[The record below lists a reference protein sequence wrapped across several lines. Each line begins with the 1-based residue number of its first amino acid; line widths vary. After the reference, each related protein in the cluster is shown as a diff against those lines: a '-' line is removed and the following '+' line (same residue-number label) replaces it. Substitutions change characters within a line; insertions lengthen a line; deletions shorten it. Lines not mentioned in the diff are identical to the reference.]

1 MRRRRVLYDATSRA
15 AAIAAESLRGEFD
28 VAGLSVAAD
37 PTSDGPVV
45 VLTGRDATDP
55 RWSDAPLRVIA
66 LVEGDDTGPW
76 PAHWYTILP
85 AGASAAMLVRV
96 IDNAFAD
103 LDRAAEASRLE
114 REMRRLD
121 GELSELNAIGIRL
134 SAERNPRDLIETI
147 LTKARE
153 ITNSDA
159 GSLYLV
165 EDEPDG
171 TRDLRFVLA
180 QNDSAA
186 VPFRAARL
194 PLTSESVAGHVALT
208 GTILNLE
215 DAYRP
220 PAGAPFRINQS
231 FDEETGYRTR
241 SMLVVPMRTPEGETI
256 GALQLI
262 NCKPDFAARLAP
274 GAASEGAVQK
284 FTARHEQLAGSL
296 ASQAAVAIQNR
307 RLYENIR
314 ELFEGFV
321 KASVTAIESRD
332 PTTSGHSARVA
343 NLTVGLATAIDRAAD
358 GPHRLTRFTAEEM
371 TELRYAALL
380 HDFGKVGVREQ
391 VLVKA
396 KKLLPGE
403 LDRIRQRVEL
413 IKRGLALRYAD
424 KKIEHLVEKGR
435 RRYAIQAAAFDAEL
449 AAYLA
454 RLDQSLAQI
463 VAANEPA
470 VLPRDFEAG
479 IERLAV
485 DVFEDH
491 LGNRE
496 SVITRAEAEILAI
509 PRGSLTPEEFKEIQS
524 HVKHTYEF
532 LARIPWTREFRRIPE
547 IARSHHEKLDGTG
560 YPEGRRAD
568 EIPIQSRMMTIAD
581 IYDALT
587 AADRPYKKSIP
598 PSEALDI
605 LEQERQAGHLDG
617 ALLDVFVEARIY
629 EQALTPPVNP
639 SVGDRRRPKR

>member
-15 AAIAAESLRGEFD
+15 AATAAELVRGEFD

-37 PTSDGPVV
+37 PTADGPVV
-45 VLTGRDATDP
+45 VLVGRDGIDA
-55 RWSDAPLRVIA
+55 RWSEAPLRVIA
-66 LVEGDDTGPW
+66 LVDAESDGPW
-76 PAHWYTILP
+76 PAHWHAVLP
-85 AGASAAMLVRV
+85 AGVSAAMLGRA

-103 LDRAAEASRLE
+103 LDRAAEVARLD
-114 REMRRLD
+114 REMTRLD
-121 GELSELNAIGIRL
+121 RELSELNAIGIRL
-134 SAERNPRDLIETI
+134 SAERNPRGLIETI

-153 ITNSDA
+153 ITQSDA

-165 EDEPDG
+165 EEADG

-180 QNDSAA
+180 QNDS
-186 VPFRAARL
+186 VDIPFRAARL

-208 GTILNLE
+208 GAILNLE
-215 DAYRP
+215 DAYEP
-220 PAGAPFRINQS
+220 PVGAPFHINRS

-262 NCKPDFAARLAP
+262 NCKPDFSAPLTPGTAA
-274 GAASEGAVQK
+274 EGAIQR
-284 FTARHEQLAGSL
+284 FTTRHEQLAGSL

-307 RLYENIR
+307 RLYESIR

-343 NLTVGLATAIDRAAD
+343 NLTVGLATAIDRSTT
-358 GPHRLTRFTAEEM
+358 GPYQALRFTAEEM

-413 IKRGLALRYAD
+413 IKRGLELRYSAR
-424 KKIEHLVEKGR
+424 KIEHLEQKGR
-435 RRYAIQAAAFDAEL
+435 RSYAAKAKAFDAEL
-449 AAYLA
+449 AAYVAELDRSLA
-454 RLDQSLAQI
+454 RI

-470 VLPRDFEAG
+470 VLPRDFAAG
-479 IERLAV
+479 IERLAL
-485 DVFEDH
+485 DFFEDH

-496 SVITRAEAEILAI
+496 TVITRDEAEILAI
-509 PRGSLTPEEFKEIQS
+509 PRGSLTPAEFKEIKS
-524 HVKHTYEF
+524 HVTHTYEF
-532 LARIPWTREFRRIPE
+532 LTRIPWTREFRRIPE
-547 IARSHHEKLDGTG
+547 IARSHHEKLDGSG
-560 YPEGRRAD
+560 YPEGRRQD
-568 EIPIQSRMMTIAD
+568 EIPVQSRMMTIAD

-587 AADRPYKKSIP
+587 AGDRPYKKGIARE
-598 PSEALDI
+598 EALDI
-605 LEQERQAGHLDG
+605 LEQERRAGHLDG
-617 ALLDVFVEARIY
+617 ALLDVFVEAKIY
-629 EQALTPPVNP
+629 EQAQQSALNP
-639 SVGDRRRPKR
+639 SAANKHRPTR

>member
-15 AAIAAESLRGEFD
+15 AATAAELVRREFD

-37 PTSDGPVV
+37 PTADGPVV
-45 VLTGRDATDP
+45 VLVGRDGIDA
-55 RWSDAPLRVIA
+55 RWSESPLRVIA
-66 LVEGDDTGPW
+66 LVDAESDGPW
-76 PAHWYTILP
+76 PGHWHAVLP
-85 AGASAAMLVRV
+85 AGVSAAMLARA

-103 LDRAAEASRLE
+103 LDRATEVARLD
-114 REMRRLD
+114 REMTRLD
-121 GELSELNAIGIRL
+121 RELSELNAIGIRL

-153 ITNSDA
+153 ITHSDA

-165 EDEPDG
+165 EEAADG

-180 QNDSAA
+180 QNDS
-186 VPFRAARL
+186 VDIPFRAARL

-208 GTILNLE
+208 GAILNLE
-215 DAYRP
+215 DAYEP
-220 PAGAPFRINQS
+220 PAGAPFHINRS

-262 NCKPDFAARLAP
+262 NCKPDFSARLTP
-274 GAASEGAVQK
+274 GAADADVIQR

-307 RLYENIR
+307 RLYESIR

-343 NLTVGLATAIDRAAD
+343 NLTVGLATAIDRSTT
-358 GPHRLTRFTAEEM
+358 GPYQALRFTAEEM

-413 IKRGLALRYAD
+413 IKRGLELKYSAR
-424 KKIEHLVEKGR
+424 KIEHLEQKGR
-435 RRYAIQAAAFDAEL
+435 RSYAAKAKTFDAEL
-449 AAYLA
+449 AAYVAELDRSLA
-454 RLDQSLAQI
+454 RI

-470 VLPRDFEAG
+470 VLPRDFAAG
-479 IERLAV
+479 IERLAL
-485 DVFEDH
+485 DFFEDH

-496 SVITRAEAEILAI
+496 TVITRDEAAILAI
-509 PRGSLTPEEFKEIQS
+509 PRGSLTPAEFKEIQS
-524 HVKHTYEF
+524 HVIHTYEF
-532 LARIPWTREFRRIPE
+532 LTRIPWTREFRRIPE

-560 YPEGRRAD
+560 YPEGRQHDA
-568 EIPIQSRMMTIAD
+568 IPVQSRMMTIAD

-587 AADRPYKKSIP
+587 AGDRPYKKSIARD
-598 PSEALDI
+598 EALDI
-605 LEQERQAGHLDG
+605 LEQERRAGHLDG
-617 ALLDVFVEARIY
+617 ALLDVFVEAKIY
-629 EQALTPPVNP
+629 EQAQPPAVSP
-639 SVGDRRRPKR
+639 SAVDRRRPMR

>member
-15 AAIAAESLRGEFD
+15 AATAAEGLRPEFD

-37 PTSDGPVV
+37 PTADGPVV
-45 VLTGRDATDP
+45 VLVGRDGIEP
-55 RWSDAPLRVIA
+55 RWGEAPLRVVA
-66 LVEGDDTGPW
+66 LVDGGGDGAGPW
-76 PAHWYTILP
+76 PAHWYAVLPESASPGIL
-85 AGASAAMLVRV
+85 ARA

-103 LDRAAEASRLE
+103 LDRAAETARLE
-114 REMRRLD
+114 R
-121 GELSELNAIGIRL
+121 ELSELNAIGIRL

-153 ITNSDA
+153 ITQSDA

-165 EDEPDG
+165 EEEPDG

-180 QNDSAA
+180 QNDS
-186 VPFRAARL
+186 VEIPFRAARL

-208 GTILNLE
+208 GAILNLE

-220 PAGAPFRINQS
+220 PAGAPFHINRS

-241 SMLVVPMRTPEGETI
+241 SMLVVPMRTPEGETM

-262 NCKPDFAARLAP
+262 NCKRDFAARLQP
-274 GAASEGAVQK
+274 GDPIEGAVQR
-284 FTARHEQLAGSL
+284 FTTRHAQLAGSL

-343 NLTVGLATAIDRAAD
+343 NMTVGLATAIDRCDA
-358 GPHRLTRFTAEEM
+358 GPHRLTRFTVEEM

-424 KKIEHLVEKGR
+424 KKVEHLFAKGR
-435 RRYAIQAAAFDAEL
+435 RGYAKRAAALDAEL
-449 AAYLA
+449 AADA
-454 RLDQSLAQI
+454 DRLDQSLARI

-470 VLPRDFEAG
+470 VLPRDFAED
-479 IERLAV
+479 IERLAF

-491 LGNRE
+491 RGQRE
-496 SVITRAEAEILAI
+496 TVITHAEAEILAI
-509 PRGSLTPEEFKEIQS
+509 PRGSLTPTEYKEIQS
-524 HVKHTYEF
+524 HVIHTYEF
-532 LARIPWTREFRRIPE
+532 LARIPWTQEFRRIPE

-560 YPEGRRAD
+560 YPEGRQGGD
-568 EIPIQSRMMTIAD
+568 IPVQSRMMTIAD

-587 AADRPYKKSIP
+587 AGDRPYKKGIATV
-598 PSEALDI
+598 EALDI
-605 LEQERQAGHLDG
+605 LEHERRAGHLDG
-617 ALLDVFVEARIY
+617 TLLDVFVEAKIY
-629 EQALTPPVNP
+629 EQAQVPAVSL
-639 SVGDRRRPKR
+639 SARDRRHPMR

>member
-15 AAIAAESLRGEFD
+15 AATAAELVRGEFD
-28 VAGLSVAAD
+28 VSGLSVAAD
-37 PTSDGPVV
+37 PTADGPVV
-45 VLTGRDATDP
+45 VLVGRDGIDA
-55 RWSDAPLRVIA
+55 RWSEASLRVVA
-66 LVEGDDTGPW
+66 LVDAESDGPW
-76 PAHWYTILP
+76 PAHWHAVLP
-85 AGASAAMLVRV
+85 AGVSAAMLGRA

-103 LDRAAEASRLE
+103 LDRAAEVARLD
-114 REMRRLD
+114 REMTRLD
-121 GELSELNAIGIRL
+121 RELSELNAIGIRL
-134 SAERNPRDLIETI
+134 SAERNPRGLIETI

-153 ITNSDA
+153 ITHSDA

-165 EDEPDG
+165 EEADG

-180 QNDSAA
+180 QNDS
-186 VPFRAARL
+186 VDIPFRAARL

-215 DAYRP
+215 DAYEP
-220 PAGAPFRINQS
+220 PVGAPFHINRS

-262 NCKPDFAARLAP
+262 NCKPDFSAPLTPGTAA
-274 GAASEGAVQK
+274 EGAIQR
-284 FTARHEQLAGSL
+284 FTTRHEQLAGSL

-307 RLYENIR
+307 RLYESIR

-343 NLTVGLATAIDRAAD
+343 NLTVGLATAIDRSTT
-358 GPHRLTRFTAEEM
+358 GPYQALCFTAEEM

-413 IKRGLALRYAD
+413 IKRGLELRYSAR
-424 KKIEHLVEKGR
+424 KIEHLEQKGR
-435 RRYAIQAAAFDAEL
+435 RSYAAKAKAFDAEL
-449 AAYLA
+449 AACVA
-454 RLDQSLAQI
+454 ELDRSLSRI

-470 VLPRDFEAG
+470 VLPRDFAAG
-479 IERLAV
+479 IERLAL
-485 DVFEDH
+485 DFFEDH

-496 SVITRAEAEILAI
+496 TVITRDEAEILAI
-509 PRGSLTPEEFKEIQS
+509 PRGSLTPAEFKEIKS
-524 HVKHTYEF
+524 HVTHTYEF
-532 LARIPWTREFRRIPE
+532 LTRIPWTREFRRIPE
-547 IARSHHEKLDGTG
+547 IARSHHEKLDGSG
-560 YPEGRRAD
+560 YPEGRRHD
-568 EIPIQSRMMTIAD
+568 EIPVQSRMMTIAD

-587 AADRPYKKSIP
+587 AGDRPYKKGIARE
-598 PSEALDI
+598 EALDI
-605 LEQERQAGHLDG
+605 LEQERRAGHLDG
-617 ALLDVFVEARIY
+617 ALLDVFVEAKIY
-629 EQALTPPVNP
+629 EQAQQSAVNP
-639 SVGDRRRPKR
+639 SAANKHRPTR

>member
-15 AAIAAESLRGEFD
+15 AATAAEHLRGEFD

-37 PTSDGPVV
+37 PTADGPVV
-45 VLTGRDATDP
+45 VLVGRDAAEP
-55 RWSDAPLRVIA
+55 RWGEAPLRVVA
-66 LVEGDDTGPW
+66 LVDGDGAGPW
-76 PAHWYTILP
+76 PQHWYAVLP
-85 AGASAAMLVRV
+85 ESASAAMLARA

-103 LDRAAEASRLE
+103 LDRAAETARLE
-114 REMRRLD
+114 R
-121 GELSELNAIGIRL
+121 ELSELNAIGIRL

-147 LTKARE
+147 LTRARE
-153 ITNSDA
+153 ITRSDA

-165 EDEPDG
+165 EEEPDG

-180 QNDSAA
+180 QNDS
-186 VPFRAARL
+186 VDIPFRAARL

-208 GTILNLE
+208 GAILNLE

-220 PAGAPFRINQS
+220 PAGAPFHINRS

-241 SMLVVPMRTPEGETI
+241 SMLVVPMRTPEGETM

-262 NCKPDFAARLAP
+262 NCKPDFAARLRSGEP
-274 GAASEGAVQK
+274 IEGAVQR

-307 RLYENIR
+307 RLYESIR

-343 NLTVGLATAIDRAAD
+343 NLTVGLAAAIDRCDA

-403 LDRIRQRVEL
+403 LDRVRQRVEL
-413 IKRGLALRYAD
+413 IKRGLELKFAR
-424 KKIEHLVEKGR
+424 KKVEHLFAKGR
-435 RRYAIQAAAFDAEL
+435 RGYAKLVAGFDAEL
-449 AAYLA
+449 AAHVAALEKGLA
-454 RLDQSLAQI
+454 RI

-470 VLPRDFEAG
+470 VLPRDFAAG
-479 IERLAV
+479 IERLAL
-485 DVFEDH
+485 DAFEDH
-491 LGNRE
+491 RGHRE
-496 SVITRAEAEILAI
+496 TVITREEAEILAI
-509 PRGSLTPEEFKEIQS
+509 PRGSLTPAEFKEIQS
-524 HVKHTYEF
+524 HVIHTYEF

-560 YPEGRRAD
+560 YPEGRQGD
-568 EIPIQSRMMTIAD
+568 DIPVQSRMMTIAD

-587 AADRPYKKSIP
+587 AGDRPYKKGIATA
-598 PSEALDI
+598 EALDI
-605 LEQERQAGHLDG
+605 LEHERRAGHLDG
-617 ALLDVFVEARIY
+617 ALLDVFVEAKIY
-629 EQALTPPVNP
+629 EQAQAPALSP
-639 SVGDRRRPKR
+639 SATDRRHPMR

>member
-1 MRRRRVLYDATSRA
+1 MRRRRVLYDATSREA
-15 AAIAAESLRGEFD
+15 ATAAELVRGEFD
-28 VAGLSVAAD
+28 VVPLSSSTDPAAE
-37 PTSDGPVV
+37 GPAV
-45 VLTGRDATDP
+45 VLVGRDGLALRPDEM
-55 RWSDAPLRVIA
+55 PLRIVA
-66 LVEGDDTGPW
+66 LVDAGAAGPW
-76 PAHWYTILP
+76 PSHWYSLLPVGVSAPILSR
-85 AGASAAMLVRV
+85 AVE
-96 IDNAFAD
+96 NAFAD
-103 LDRAAEASRLE
+103 LDRAAE
-114 REMRRLD
+114 MTRLD
-121 GELSELNAIGIRL
+121 HELSELNAIGIRL

-153 ITNSDA
+153 ITHSDA

-165 EDEPDG
+165 EEAPDG

-180 QNDSAA
+180 QNDS
-186 VPFRAARL
+186 VDIPFSAARL

-208 GTILNLE
+208 GAILNLE

-220 PAGAPFRINQS
+220 PGGAPFHINRS

-262 NCKPDFAARLAP
+262 NCKPDFSARLRSDEAIE
-274 GAASEGAVQK
+274 ATVQR

-343 NLTVGLATAIDRAAD
+343 NLTVGLAAAIDRSDA
-358 GPHRLTRFTAEEM
+358 GPYRGTHFSPEEM

-413 IKRGLALRYAD
+413 IRRGVELRYAG
-424 KKIEHLVEKGR
+424 KKLEHLLEKGR
-435 RRYAIQAAAFDAEL
+435 RRYATQAAAFDAEL
-449 AAYLA
+449 AAYVA
-454 RLDQSLAQI
+454 ELDQSLARI

-470 VLPRDFEAG
+470 VLPRDFAAG
-479 IERLAV
+479 IERLALNL
-485 DVFEDH
+485 FEDH

-496 SVITRAEAEILAI
+496 ALITREEAEILAI
-509 PRGSLTPEEFKEIQS
+509 PRGSLTPAEFKEIQS
-524 HVKHTYEF
+524 HVIHTYEF
-532 LARIPWTREFRRIPE
+532 LTRIPWTREFRRIPE

-560 YPEGRRAD
+560 YPEGRRRD
-568 EIPIQSRMMTIAD
+568 EIPVQSRMMTIAD

-587 AADRPYKKSIP
+587 AGDRPYKKGIAKE
-598 PSEALDI
+598 EALDI
-605 LEQERQAGHLDG
+605 LDQERQAGHLDG
-617 ALLDVFVEARIY
+617 ALLDVFVEAKIY
-629 EQALTPPVNP
+629 EQALAPAVSP
-639 SVGDRRRPKR
+639 SATDRRRPMR

>member
-1 MRRRRVLYDATSRA
+1 MGRRRVLYDATSRA
-15 AAIAAESLRGEFD
+15 AADAAELLRVEFD

-37 PTSDGPVV
+37 PTADGPVV
-45 VLTGRDATDP
+45 VLVGRDATDP
-55 RWSDAPLRVIA
+55 RWGEAPLRVVA
-66 LVEGDDTGPW
+66 LVGRDGAGPW
-76 PAHWYTILP
+76 PAHWYAVLP
-85 AGASAAMLVRV
+85 EGVSAAMLART

-103 LDRAAEASRLE
+103 LDRAAETARLD
-114 REMRRLD
+114 REMTRLD
-121 GELSELNAIGIRL
+121 RELSELNAIGIRL

-153 ITNSDA
+153 ITHSDA

-165 EDEPDG
+165 EEAPDG

-180 QNDSAA
+180 QNDS
-186 VPFRAARL
+186 VDIPFRAARL

-208 GTILNLE
+208 GAILNLE
-215 DAYRP
+215 DAYSP
-220 PAGAPFRINQS
+220 PGGAPFHINRS

-262 NCKPDFAARLAP
+262 NCKPDFATRLRP
-274 GAASEGAVQK
+274 GGAIEGTVQR

-343 NLTVGLATAIDRAAD
+343 NLTVGLAAAIDRSD
-358 GPHRLTRFTAEEM
+358 IGPYRATRFSPEEM

-413 IKRGLALRYAD
+413 IKRGLELRYAG
-424 KKIEHLVEKGR
+424 KKIDHLLEKGR
-435 RRYAIQAAAFDAEL
+435 RRYATQAAEFDAEL
-449 AAYLA
+449 AASVA
-454 RLDQSLAQI
+454 ELDQSLARI

-470 VLPRDFEAG
+470 VLPRDFAAG

-485 DVFEDH
+485 HLFEDH
-491 LGNRE
+491 TGNRE
-496 SVITRAEAEILAI
+496 SVITPEEAKILAI
-509 PRGSLTPEEFKEIQS
+509 PRGSLTPAEFKEIQS
-524 HVKHTYEF
+524 HVIHTYEF

-560 YPEGRRAD
+560 YPEGRRRD
-568 EIPIQSRMMTIAD
+568 EILVQSRMMTIAD

-587 AADRPYKKSIP
+587 AGDRPYKKAIP
-598 PSEALDI
+598 KDEALDI

-617 ALLDVFVEARIY
+617 ALLDVFVEAKIY
-629 EQALTPPVNP
+629 EQAQVPPVSP
-639 SVGDRRRPKR
+639 SATDRRRPMR